1 MFYELAIRHG
11 LKKPF
16 IHMIEAAESIPF
28 DNAQVR
34 TIPIDLTD
42 LDSVD
47 RAKKEVQS
55 QIESIEKGSSPESP
69 ISIAFDLEALK
80 SSGNTDQAL
89 LAGLFTEVS
98 QIRSELR
105 DLRRPG
111 RPRPRPVPPE
121 TSEELISVLETVGE
135 NLLADLMRQTTSYS
149 VSEDT
154 VMLITS
160 LSHEEDRKLE
170 TDLAT
175 FLRRYT
181 GRTWK
186 VDTVPF

>member
-1 MFYELAIRHG
+1 VADLTGGNPNVFYELAIRHG

-69 ISIAFDLEALK
+69 ISIAFDLE
-80 SSGNTDQAL
+80 
-89 LAGLFTEVS
+89 
-98 QIRSELR
+98 R
-105 DLRRPG
+105 
-111 RPRPRPVPPE
+111 
-121 TSEELISVLETVGE
+121 
-135 NLLADLMRQTTSYS
+135 
-149 VSEDT
+149 
-154 VMLITS
+154 
-160 LSHEEDRKLE
+160 
-170 TDLAT
+170 
-175 FLRRYT
+175 
-181 GRTWK
+181 
-186 VDTVPF
+186 